1 MIRSVYFRRIFP
13 AAVGG
18 MLFLIM
24 TGLWLTGAH
33 GPYFAFLH
41 ALGVQAFRF
50 PFLDTHAVLA
60 AVECHRMGIDVYT
73 VNPCDVLGRLHVYSP
88 LWLHLSVLPISTT
101 WTGPVGFLL
110 DVAFLMALAMLPA
123 ARGPMGVLV
132 VTVAVASPAVAYAL
146 ERGNNDLAMFLFALA
161 AGRLAMRGPRLR
173 LLGHALGVLAAAL
186 KFYPV
191 MVLTLACRERWPRG
205 LTILVAAGAV
215 LAACL
220 LADKGDLV
228 RGLRLVPSGYYDA
241 FGASVLPFGLTVGL
255 GWPAWSRVLMQ
266 LALNVTM
273 ALAAIRG
280 SYQLQ
285 PRLMLLSTAEQ
296 VFLTV
301 GAALIVGCFMVGT
314 SADYRAVHLLFTLP
328 ALLTLAAQT
337 KGHLAR
343 IAVTSVLWAMWGDPF
358 RMVPGTP
365 LAVLW
370 IAYQIA
376 WWVLVTLLLASLLAL
391 LRDSL
396 AMKSWLAPAGRPS
409 GSR

>member
-228 RGLRLVPSGYYDA
+228 RGLRLVPSGYYDCRVRLA
-241 FGASVLPFGLTVGL
+241 GMVARPDAVGTERDHGTGGDPRVLP
-255 GWPAWSRVLMQ
+255 
-266 LALNVTM
+266 
-273 ALAAIRG
+273 AAAASDVAIHSGTGFFDSGCRIDR
-280 SYQLQ
+280 
-285 PRLMLLSTAEQ
+285 RL
-296 VFLTV
+296 FH
-301 GAALIVGCFMVGT
+301 G
-314 SADYRAVHLLFTLP
+314 
-328 ALLTLAAQT
+328 
-337 KGHLAR
+337 
-343 IAVTSVLWAMWGDPF
+343 
-358 RMVPGTP
+358 
-365 LAVLW
+365 
-370 IAYQIA
+370 
-376 WWVLVTLLLASLLAL
+376 
-391 LRDSL
+391 RDE
-396 AMKSWLAPAGRPS
+396 R
-409 GSR
+409 